1 MLWVVAGKFFGFE
14 RKTNT
19 KGYLVIEEVRERRK
33 QVKEKID
40 FIIKEENGERL
51 IFRFF
56 PKKSEVEF
64 AEGYNKDWSNIWNIT
79 YDWKIIKQIKRNKRY
94 ISKTIYHHPYDTS
107 CLEDLPDAI
116 NEIIGNKENV
126 YLECERIAKMEETDW
141 ILTYNKESSNID
153 FKIYEH
159 HLFDDGGEKYFLFSL
174 PIDKAKDFASYID
187 TTVNY
192 LIENSE
198 LNYFGQ

>member
-1 MLWVVAGKFFGFE
+1 M
-14 RKTNT
+14 N
-19 KGYLVIEEVRERRK
+19 LVIEGVRERRK

-40 FIIKEENGERL
+40 FILNEENGERL

-56 PKKSEVEF
+56 PKKSKVEF
-64 AEGYNKDWSNIWNIT
+64 AEGYNKDWSNIWNII

-94 ISKTIYHHPYDTS
+94 RSQTIYHHLYDTS

-116 NEIIGNKENV
+116 NEIIENKEKV
-126 YLECERIAKMEETDW
+126 YLDCERIAKIEETDW
-141 ILTYNKESSNID
+141 ILTYNKKSSNID

-187 TTVNY
+187 NTVNY

-198 LNYFGQ
+198 LNYFGE